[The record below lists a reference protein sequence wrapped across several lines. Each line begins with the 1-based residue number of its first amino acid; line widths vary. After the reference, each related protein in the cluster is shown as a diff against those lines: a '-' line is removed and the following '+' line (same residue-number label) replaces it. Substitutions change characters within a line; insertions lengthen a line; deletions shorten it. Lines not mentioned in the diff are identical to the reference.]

1 MRVECARKKNV
12 RGSVLVKLRLVG
24 PTEDGVRACRQ
35 IAVWIEGGHIT
46 RSVSWVGGMRDY
58 LYQNFICFILTET
71 NLTV

>member
-35 IAVWIEGGHIT
+35 DRRGTYYPECFMGRWNEGLSIPKF
-46 RSVSWVGGMRDY
+46 Y
-58 LYQNFICFILTET
+58 LLHSY
-71 NLTV
+71 